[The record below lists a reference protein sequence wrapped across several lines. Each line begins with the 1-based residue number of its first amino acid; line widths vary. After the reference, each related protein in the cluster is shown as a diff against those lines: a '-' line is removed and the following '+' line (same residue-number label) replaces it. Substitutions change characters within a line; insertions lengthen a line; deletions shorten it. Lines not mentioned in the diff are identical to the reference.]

1 MIELYPDL
9 RWVSSGLGQAKKWS
23 DTKYLEPKYIR
34 RPGTDVRSEKMVWIY
49 VRPIFFLI
57 FQLFV
62 FDLRFCFEFF
72 KVKSYDS

>member
-9 RWVSSGLGQAKKWS
+9 RWVNSGLGQTKKWS

-34 RPGTDVRSEKMVWIY
+34 RPGTDVRSEKWSGFMSNQ
-49 VRPIFFLI
+49 FFLI